1 MNVDAKEIIIKFFL
15 VRMKE
20 ACEDALFLKPILS
33 LKKFLKKS
41 WLLQMAP
48 DFLTPTFFLLMIL
61 MQNFILANNH
71 VKAEV

>member
-1 MNVDAKEIIIKFFL
+1 MNVDAKAIIIKFFL

-41 WLLQMAP
+41 WLYKWHQIFVPHLLFTD
-48 DFLTPTFFLLMIL
+48 DFY
-61 MQNFILANNH
+61 
-71 VKAEV
+71 AEFHPG